1 MSFITSKLG
10 SSYTWFFYLGII
22 LFITHLALYGF
33 GLNLSFFAL
42 ILIYIGVRKPVLSN
56 WFRNILW
63 ILIAF
68 DVYSNIS
75 EIYKKY
81 SKLHM
86 VDISLKEG
94 VATNSNED
102 NDDEDNDDEHD
113 SNNDNED
120 SDE

>member
-33 GLNLSFFAL
+33 GLNLSFFGL
-42 ILIYIGVRKPVLSN
+42 ILIYIGIRKPALSN

-68 DVYSNIS
+68 DVYNNVS
-75 EIYKKY
+75 EIYKKF

-86 VDISLKEG
+86 VDMSLKEG
-94 VATNSNED
+94 AATNANDDDDIDESDD
-102 NDDEDNDDEHD
+102 NDDIDE
-113 SNNDNED
+113 SE
-120 SDE
+120 E